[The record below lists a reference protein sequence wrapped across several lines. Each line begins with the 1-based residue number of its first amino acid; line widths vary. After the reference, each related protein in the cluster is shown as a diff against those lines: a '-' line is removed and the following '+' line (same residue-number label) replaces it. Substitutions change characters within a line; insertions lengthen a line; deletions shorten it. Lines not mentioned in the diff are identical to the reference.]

1 MVIMGSTR
9 HADDVALLQSL
20 QHTVTS
26 LHLEAY
32 VRFIPNAPYPVLQQY
47 MQNSCVGIHTMWN
60 EHFGISVVE
69 LMAAGLIVV
78 AHNSGG
84 PRMDIIPH
92 ASGDASRA
100 NGMLNNYWHLK
111 YIFVFVHITW

>member
-1 MVIMGSTR
+1 MGSTR

-20 QHTVTS
+20 QDTVTS
-26 LHLEAY
+26 LHLEQF

-47 MQNSCVGIHTMWN
+47 MQCSTIGIHTMWN

-84 PRMDIIPH
+84 PKMDIIPH
-92 ASGDASRA
+92 ASGDASLA
-100 NGMLNNYWHLK
+100 NGMLINGYCSM
-111 YIFVFVHITW
+111 FVR